1 MVYISYKEFVTSP
14 ILTSMDS
21 DSYSTIDLNFPGMEI
36 KQLSEIYVQYLVIKI
51 YLLSDVTIIIITI
64 LI

>member
-1 MVYISYKEFVTSP
+1 MVYISYQEFVTSP

-36 KQLSEIYVQYLVIKI
+36 KQLSEIYVQYLRVVMKI
-51 YLLSDVTIIIITI
+51 YLLSDVTII
-64 LI
+64 LIS